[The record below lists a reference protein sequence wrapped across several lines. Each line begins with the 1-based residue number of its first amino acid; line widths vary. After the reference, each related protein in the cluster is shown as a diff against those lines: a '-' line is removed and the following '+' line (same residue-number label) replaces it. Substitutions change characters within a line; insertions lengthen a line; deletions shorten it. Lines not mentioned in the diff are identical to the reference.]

1 MKSKIVPTTFL
12 FTSHVLVNSSK
23 NDYASRSIKTSSS
36 YGPQVRSTNDA
47 LTLRSDQHVLNI
59 EGPIMSS
66 IAAPGATGSSATSGI
81 SHTSASKRTSSNMDR
96 DSGVYK
102 IKEDPI

>member
-1 MKSKIVPTTFL
+1 
-12 FTSHVLVNSSK
+12 
-23 NDYASRSIKTSSS
+23 
-36 YGPQVRSTNDA
+36 
-47 LTLRSDQHVLNI
+47 
-59 EGPIMSS
+59 MSS

-102 IKEDPI
+102 IKEDPIWIIGLNP

>member
-1 MKSKIVPTTFL
+1 MKSKR
-12 FTSHVLVNSSK
+12 
-23 NDYASRSIKTSSS
+23 NDYAARGVKISSS
-36 YGPQVRSTNDA
+36 YGPQIRNNNDV

-81 SHTSASKRTSSNMDR
+81 SQPSVSKRASSNLDK
-96 DSGVYK
+96 DSSVYK
-102 IKEDPI
+102 VKEDPI